1 MNNLLAVSAAC
12 LVVCNSGTR
21 FVTAGDSW
29 PSFQNGGHPVAA
41 LQPSATVKLG
51 ERFQWTA
58 QLPGYGQ
65 STPVTWNDHI
75 YVTSIEGDQKQQAH
89 VSAFHLKD
97 GASLWKHT
105 LVNATLQENNT
116 YVSKAAPT
124 PAADADG
131 VICLFEGGN
140 VVALTHAGE
149 LRWERNLVQDYNAV
163 DARHGLAASVEQNS
177 EHVFVWIERSEDPYV
192 ACLKKSDGSTLWKSA
207 GLGATSWASPRL
219 VPVSNG
225 SHLVLSGSG
234 FLAGLDPKTG
244 ASLWL
249 LEDISGNSTPT
260 PIPLDNGRFLI
271 GATVGRGE
279 SGGGRAAESNGVVG
293 IQQAA
298 GGSWS
303 AEYVWRSQRATSSF
317 GSPIVH
323 NSTAWFVNREGMVY
337 ALNADTGKEQF
348 VKRLSGSSW
357 ATPLGMGSETW
368 FFARD
373 GRIDRV
379 ADAVDGSLLETW
391 TVLSDQLQPQSDAS
405 PPSGGGPPGTSG
417 PVLYAAAVAENQLL
431 LRTGTQL
438 FAVALQPGSAP
449 TSEGK

>member
-65 STPVTWNDHI
+65 STPVTLNDHI

-140 VVALTHAGE
+140 VVALTHAG
-149 LRWERNLVQDYNAV
+149 
-163 DARHGLAASVEQNS
+163 
-177 EHVFVWIERSEDPYV
+177 
-192 ACLKKSDGSTLWKSA
+192 
-207 GLGATSWASPRL
+207 
-219 VPVSNG
+219 
-225 SHLVLSGSG
+225 
-234 FLAGLDPKTG
+234 
-244 ASLWL
+244 
-249 LEDISGNSTPT
+249 
-260 PIPLDNGRFLI
+260 
-271 GATVGRGE
+271 
-279 SGGGRAAESNGVVG
+279 
-293 IQQAA
+293 
-298 GGSWS
+298 
-303 AEYVWRSQRATSSF
+303 
-317 GSPIVH
+317 
-323 NSTAWFVNREGMVY
+323 
-337 ALNADTGKEQF
+337 
-348 VKRLSGSSW
+348 
-357 ATPLGMGSETW
+357 
-368 FFARD
+368 
-373 GRIDRV
+373 
-379 ADAVDGSLLETW
+379 
-391 TVLSDQLQPQSDAS
+391 
-405 PPSGGGPPGTSG
+405 
-417 PVLYAAAVAENQLL
+417 
-431 LRTGTQL
+431 
-438 FAVALQPGSAP
+438 
-449 TSEGK
+449 